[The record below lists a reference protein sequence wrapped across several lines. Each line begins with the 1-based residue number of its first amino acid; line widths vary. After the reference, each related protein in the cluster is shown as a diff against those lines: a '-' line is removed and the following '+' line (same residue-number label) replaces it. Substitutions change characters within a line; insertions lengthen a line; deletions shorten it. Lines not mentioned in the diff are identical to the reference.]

1 MNVLKWLL
9 ALLFFHPL
17 MIGVIFLTFLMPF
30 MIYADLNNILVN
42 EVPVASGGVI
52 VLSLFAFVIYLT
64 MRVKFLGIPYRK
76 ITILLPALQ
85 MLIYTSFALSVG
97 VIILNKWAD
106 EGLYSKGW
114 AITLLLLAITAIR
127 LCMSLLYWKYPV
139 VRRTNRYKE

>member
-42 EVPVASGGVI
+42 EVPVAGGSVI
-52 VLSLFAFVIYLT
+52 VLSLFAFFIYLT

-114 AITLLLLAITAIR
+114 AIMLLLLAITAIR

>member
-42 EVPVASGGVI
+42 EVPVAGGGVI
-52 VLSLFAFVIYLT
+52 VLSLFAFFIYLT